1 MPRCHSAQDAD
12 ATQPPTGAAART
24 EGSAAPEPP
33 GHPGSPGLPTGREL
47 ALAEGQAGRGGG
59 GAQQG
64 HIVATGLVDERH
76 SQRGGGLCRPHQA
89 ALERHHPSGK
99 KSQKNKN
106 NGTNRGKRFVD
117 RKRGVSEKKGSKQGS
132 SPDGGGGGCRCDCR
146 RCKARPRVHRGDG
159 PTRCSV
165 VCASSSVH
173 FISLSGRP
181 RTGTLQACGA
191 APAVIRTGRCTWGWT
206 VYRAP
211 EMRAGRA
218 WPGAFARRCRRRGP
232 PYAVGSE
239 HRVQVAKASRPEDVR
254 WAELPR
260 PP

>member
-89 ALERHHPSGK
+89 ALERHQPSGK
-99 KSQKNKN
+99 KSQKKIKTTARTVA
-106 NGTNRGKRFVD
+106 NGSWTERGECQ
-117 RKRGVSEKKGSKQGS
+117 RKREASRGAHRTAAGGDAGVIAGGGAKHVLAYTAATGRRVAASFAPPAACILFLSAVGPALAPSKRVVLRPRSSARGGARGGGQCTEHQRCVQAERGPGLLRADAEDGALPMRWGVSNG
-132 SPDGGGGGCRCDCR
+132 
-146 RCKARPRVHRGDG
+146 
-159 PTRCSV
+159 
-165 VCASSSVH
+165 
-173 FISLSGRP
+173 
-181 RTGTLQACGA
+181 
-191 APAVIRTGRCTWGWT
+191 
-206 VYRAP
+206 YR
-211 EMRAGRA
+211 
-218 WPGAFARRCRRRGP
+218 
-232 PYAVGSE
+232 
-239 HRVQVAKASRPEDVR
+239 
-254 WAELPR
+254 
-260 PP
+260 